1 MAGLNFSAPT
11 RPSPPFR
18 GHTDVLESPFRNLIY
33 IEEFRRGQTKAP
45 IFEAPPFKMHY
56 AGRRSTIGRRDT
68 SESGKEK
75 RKRRERERGRE
86 EGQRERGGEGEPIEL
101 YYEVEKGGMISMG
114 NMKHDEY
121 KRKER

>member
-75 RKRRERERGRE
+75 RKRRERERQRRE
-86 EGQRERGGEGEPIEL
+86 AEKRAREKEA
-101 YYEVEKGGMISMG
+101 EKESRS
-114 NMKHDEY
+114 NSTMKW
-121 KRKER
+121 RKEG

>member
-1 MAGLNFSAPT
+1 MNSLLVAGLNFSAPT

-68 SESGKEK
+68 SESRKEK
-75 RKRRERERGRE
+75 RKRRERERQRRGPE
-86 EGQRERGGEGEPIEL
+86 EKEA
-101 YYEVEKGGMISMG
+101 EKESRS
-114 NMKHDEY
+114 NSTMKW
-121 KRKER
+121 RKEG